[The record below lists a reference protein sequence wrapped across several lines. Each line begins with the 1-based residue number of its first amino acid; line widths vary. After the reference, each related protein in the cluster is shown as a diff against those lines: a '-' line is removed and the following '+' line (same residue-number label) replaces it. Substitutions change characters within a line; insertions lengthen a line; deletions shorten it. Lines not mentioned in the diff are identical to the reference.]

1 MPSILGNAARPYT
14 TQDGNMKNLWL
25 VAYIAAIVAVNYGFS
40 ITQPLNVFGVFLPP
54 MTFLV
59 GAIFVIR
66 DYAQRANAPLIW
78 PAMLVG
84 CAINWWM
91 ASPDV
96 AIASAV
102 AFLFSEALDWLIFTI
117 TKRPLRD
124 RILWSSAVATPL
136 DSIVFLAMIGHFA
149 IWPVVVM
156 TVSKMLASVF
166 TWAALRARA

>member
-1 MPSILGNAARPYT
+1 
-14 TQDGNMKNLWL
+14 MKNLWL
-25 VAYIAAIVAVNYGFS
+25 LAYIAAIVAVNYGFS
-40 ITQPLNVFGVFLPP
+40 VTQPFNVFGVFLPP

-66 DYAQRANAPLIW
+66 DYAQQANNTMIW

-84 CAINWWM
+84 CTISWWM

-102 AFLFSEALDWLIFTI
+102 AFILSEALDWLVFTV

-136 DSIVFLAMIGHFA
+136 DSVVFLLMIGHFS
-149 IWPVVVM
+149 IWAVVVM
-156 TVSKMLASVF
+156 TISKMLASAF
-166 TWAALRARA
+166 TWAALRYGRLMRASA